1 MREAMIRIRTRGQG
15 MTEYIIIVGLV
26 AVLCMVAVGNYRFAV
41 DEAIQGTDGA
51 VKGIGSTNNQYSNSG
66 GNNGNNGNGNSA
78 NRTPAGTFNPPGG
91 GTGEPVFNQNG
102 TMVFANGT
110 PLTPAEQ
117 ARVN

>member
-1 MREAMIRIRTRGQG
+1 MIRIRYRGQG

-26 AVLCMVAVGNYRFAV
+26 AVLLMVAVGNYRFAV

-51 VKGIGSTNNQYSNSG
+51 VQGIGKTSNQYGGNGASNTG
-66 GNNGNNGNGNSA
+66 GNNGNNA
-78 NRTPAGTFNPPGG
+78 NRTPAGTFTPPGG
-91 GTGEPVFNQNG
+91 GPGEAVFNQNG
-102 TMVFANGT
+102 TMVFSNGT